1 MKKLS
6 KVLILTAILTVFM
19 AITAMAAE
27 ADMAKSIGC
36 TTGSSLRMRSEAS
49 TASTIVTHLDKSYAL
64 AVLDDSTEGWYKVNY
79 NGNVGYVYADYVT
92 IDKDNVFTTYGRVT
106 GSSVN
111 VRESASTS
119 GASKAL
125 LNAGTVVTVNGF
137 ENGWYKVTC
146 EYGTI
151 GYIRSDFLV
160 LCKTKEAAS
169 ASSGIVELAKSFLGV
184 RYVYGGASSSGFD
197 CSGFTM
203 YLAKQLGYSL
213 PHTAS
218 GQMDYGTSIAK
229 DALQP
234 GDLVFFRDPSRIP
247 SYKTASHV
255 GMYIG
260 GGQFIH
266 ASSGSGYC
274 VKISSLSDNYYAT
287 YYAGARRLG

>member
-6 KVLILTAILTVFM
+6 KVFVLTAILTVFM

-49 TASTIVTHLDKSYAL
+49 TTSTVVTYLDKYYAI
-64 AVLDDSTEGWYKVNY
+64 AILDDSTDGWYKVNY
-79 NGNVGYVYADYVT
+79 NGNVGYVSADYIT
-92 IDKDNVFTTYGRVT
+92 IDKDNLFTTYGRVT
-106 GSSVN
+106 GSGVN
-111 VRESASTS
+111 VRELAATTSASVTV
-119 GASKAL
+119 
-125 LNAGTVVTVNGF
+125 LNEGTFVAVNGF
-137 ENGWYKVTC
+137 VGGWYNVTC
-146 EYGTI
+146 ESGET
-151 GYIRSDFLV
+151 GYIRSDLLV
-160 LCKTKEAAS
+160 LSEDKTSNA
-169 ASSGIVELAKSFLGV
+169 GIVELAKSFLGV
-184 RYVYGGASSSGFD
+184 RYVYGGSSASGFD

-203 YLAKQLGYSL
+203 YLCKQYGYSL

-218 GQMDYGTSIAK
+218 GQMEYGVAISK
-229 DALQP
+229 DSLQP

-255 GMYIG
+255 GLYIG

-274 VKISSLSDNYYAT
+274 VKTSSLSDNYYAT
-287 YYAGARRLG
+287 YYAGARRLS

>member
-36 TTGSSLRMRSEAS
+36 TTGSSLRLRSEPS
-49 TASTIVTHLDKSYAL
+49 TSSSVVTHLGKYYAT

-79 NGNVGYVYADYVT
+79 NGNVGYVSADYVT
-92 IDKDNVFTTYGRVT
+92 IDKDNIFTTYGRVT
-106 GSSVN
+106 GSGVN
-111 VRESASTS
+111 VRELAATTSA
-119 GASKAL
+119 AVAV
-125 LNAGTVVTVNGF
+125 LNEGTFVTVNGF
-137 ENGWYKVTC
+137 VGGWYSVTC
-146 EYGTI
+146 ESGET
-151 GYIRSDFLV
+151 GYIRSDLLV
-160 LCKTKEAAS
+160 LSEDKTSNA
-169 ASSGIVELAKSFLGV
+169 GIVELAKSFLGV
-184 RYVYGGASSSGFD
+184 RYVYGGASPSGFD

-203 YLAKQLGYSL
+203 YLCKQYGYSL

-218 GQMDYGTSIAK
+218 GQMEYGTAIAK

-255 GMYIG
+255 GLYIG

-287 YYAGARRLG
+287 YYAGARRLS

>member
-6 KVLILTAILTVFM
+6 KVLILTAVLTVFL

-27 ADMAKSIGC
+27 TDMAKAIGC
-36 TTGSSLRMRSEAS
+36 TTGSSLRLRSEAS
-49 TASTIVTHLDKSYAL
+49 TSSTVVTHLGKYYAI

-79 NGNVGYVYADYVT
+79 NGNVGYVSSDYVT

-111 VRESASTS
+111 VREAASTS
-119 GASKAL
+119 SAVKASLKA
-125 LNAGTVVTVNGF
+125 NTVVTVNGF
-137 ENGWYKVTC
+137 ENGWYNVTC
-146 EYGTI
+146 EYGTT

-160 LCKTKEAAS
+160 LSETKEAAS
-169 ASSGIVELAKSFLGV
+169 ASSGIVDLAKSFLGV
-184 RYVYGGASSSGFD
+184 RYVYGGASPKGFD

-203 YLAKQLGYSL
+203 YLCKQAGYSL

-218 GQMDYGTSIAK
+218 GQMQYGTSISK
-229 DALQP
+229 SDLQP
-234 GDLVFFRDPSRIP
+234 GDLVFFRDPSRCAAH
-247 SYKTASHV
+247 KTASHV

-260 GGQFIH
+260 NSQFIH

-274 VKISSLSDNYYAT
+274 VKISSLNDNYYAT